1 MELGS
6 KRGRPV
12 SAAAPAA
19 PPPCT
24 WTSSTWR
31 HAADPGYDWGVQEQM
46 VSKHVEIWG
55 DVDDATIKAL
65 KNFC

>member
-6 KRGRPV
+6 ARPAPAV
-12 SAAAPAA
+12 APAA
-19 PPPCT
+19 LPPCT
-24 WTSSTWR
+24 WTSSSWG

-55 DVDDATIKAL
+55 DGMWMMPQ
-65 KNFC
+65 